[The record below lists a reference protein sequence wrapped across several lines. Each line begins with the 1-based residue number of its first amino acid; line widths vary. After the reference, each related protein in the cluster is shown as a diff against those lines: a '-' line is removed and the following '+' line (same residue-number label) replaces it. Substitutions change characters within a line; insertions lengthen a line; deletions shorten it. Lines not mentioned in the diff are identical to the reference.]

1 MYIVYGGK
9 FTRTLMVE
17 MVMAEIGIDHEMREV
32 DTTRRE
38 QLSPEFLAINPAGWV
53 PALITPEGDRLY
65 ETQAINLY
73 LAERH
78 GATHL
83 APAAGDPLRGTFL
96 SALFYLADE
105 LEPAIK
111 RYFFPH
117 RYAGGEADAPVI
129 RARAFEA
136 CRHCLRVI
144 DGRLSENG
152 PFHLGERFSLA
163 DIVLAYWSGN
173 FEEPHALDD
182 VPAVRRCAT
191 LVSERPKLGP
201 VFEKQ
206 AAWMEEFHALRAAG
220 GGVR

>member
-17 MVMAEIGIDHEMREV
+17 MVMAEIGIACELRSV
-32 DTTRRE
+32 DTAKRE
-38 QLSPEFLAINPAGWV
+38 QLSVAYLEINPAGWV
-53 PALITPEGDRLY
+53 PTLITPEGDRLY
-65 ETQAINLY
+65 ETAAINLY

-83 APAAGDPLRGTFL
+83 APSIGDSARGLFL
-96 SALFYLADE
+96 SGLFYLTDE

-117 RYAGGEADAPVI
+117 RYGDGEAHAPAVKT
-129 RARAFEA
+129 RAFEA

-144 DGRLSENG
+144 DGRLAANG
-152 PFHLGERFSLA
+152 PYHLGERFSLV
-163 DIVLAYWSGN
+163 DIVMTHWAVN
-173 FEEPHALDD
+173 FEEPCLLDD
-182 VPAVRRCAT
+182 LLAVRHCT
-191 LVSERPKLGP
+191 KLVSERPPLVP
-201 VFEKQ
+201 LFEKQ
-206 AAWMEEFHALRAAG
+206 RAWMEEFYALRAAG